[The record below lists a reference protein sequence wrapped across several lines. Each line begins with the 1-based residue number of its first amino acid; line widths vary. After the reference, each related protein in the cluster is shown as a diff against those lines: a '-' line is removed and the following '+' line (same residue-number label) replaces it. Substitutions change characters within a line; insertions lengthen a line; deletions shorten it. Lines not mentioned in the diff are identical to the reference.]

1 MKTRLLAFWQNLS
14 TSLWFVPGILTV
26 CAAVLASVL
35 TRVRIYPKG
44 GDGEQPSWLYNGSA
58 GEARDLLETLLSSLI
73 TLTTLAISITM
84 VVLSLAASQL
94 GPRLIRAFM
103 GDRRTQ
109 VVLGIFL
116 AAIVYVLLVLRQVD
130 GGLSDEEV
138 PQIAVT
144 AGTMTAITCLGLL
157 FFFVHHLGRSVV
169 ADSVVQRVGNDLDQS
184 IARILPP
191 RDETSPAD
199 TGFAPAAAAP
209 LRLRDGGYVQAVD
222 YEEIVSCAEAA
233 DIVIL
238 LNFRPGHHLLAGGV
252 HGWIEPGEKLDHSLE
267 AGIARA
273 VTLGPERTPVQDIEY
288 CMRQLVE
295 VALRALSPGIN
306 DPNTAIAV
314 IDRLARSMALVM
326 TRRTLPETIRDA
338 GGRLRVVRPVSTF
351 AGLMDA
357 AFNQIRQAGESNP
370 SILIRQLE
378 ALGALAALAPTDGH
392 RRQCAV
398 HAAMILAAGRR
409 CIPEPRDLGAVEA
422 AYDTVATELRN
433 AGLPTDESSR

>member
-14 TSLWFVPGILTV
+14 TSLWFVPAILTG
-26 CAAVLASVL
+26 CAFVLASVM
-35 TRVRIYPKG
+35 TNIRAFPG
-44 GDGEQPSWLYNGSA
+44 GDDVDPPDWLYNGSA
-58 GEARDLLETLLSSLI
+58 SEARDLLETLLSSLI

-130 GGLSDEEV
+130 GKLPDDEI
-138 PQIAVT
+138 PQLAVT
-144 AGTMTAITCLGLL
+144 LGTMSAMGCLGLL

-169 ADSVVQRVGNDLDQS
+169 ADSVVQRVGAELDQS
-184 IARILPP
+184 IDRILP
-191 RDETSPAD
+191 RWEETPPAD
-199 TGFAPAAAAP
+199 TVFTPTAPAT
-209 LRLRDGGYVQAVD
+209 LRLPHGGYVQAID
-222 YEEIVSCAEAA
+222 FAAITHCAEES
-233 DIVIL
+233 DVVVL
-238 LNFRPGHHLLAGGV
+238 LNFRPGHHLLPGGI
-252 HGWIEPGEKLDHSLE
+252 HGKVDPAEKFDE
-267 AGIARA
+267 AFAARIARA
-273 VTLGPERTPVQDIEY
+273 VTVGLERTPVQDIEY

-306 DPNTAIAV
+306 DPNTAIAA
-314 IDRLARSMALVM
+314 IDRLGRSMALVM

-338 GGRLRVVRPVSTF
+338 AGRLRVVRPVSTF

-357 AFNQIRQAGESNP
+357 AFNQIRQAGESKP

-378 ALGALAALAPTDGH
+378 AIAALATLTPTDEH
-392 RRQCAV
+392 RRECAV

-409 CIPEPRDLGAVEA
+409 CIAEPRDLEAVEA
-422 AYDTVATELRN
+422 AYDEVAAELRD
-433 AGLPTDESSR
+433 AGLPPGDV